1 MNRDS
6 NRQSTIILAVIG
18 IFPVVWLG
26 LLIAPSVKGGLAE
39 ILPSLLTAFND
50 PFHIELC
57 GDSLKTVLVLLLLY
71 GMGIGIYLSTR
82 RNYRRR
88 EEHGSA
94 KWGSAK
100 AIDKKYRQSPPS
112 ENKLMTQNVRI
123 GLNAK
128 KHRRNLNTLV
138 CGGSGAGKTRFYCK
152 PNLMQTSNSSQ
163 VILDPKGEILRDVGN
178 LLEKAGYEIKVL
190 DLISMEKSHCYNP
203 FVYLRD
209 DNDIQRLV
217 TNLFK
222 STTPKGSQTND
233 PFWDTAASMLLLALI
248 FYLHYEAPE
257 EEQNFA
263 MVMEMLRAGAI
274 EDEEDNRPSPL
285 DNLFADLE
293 MDNPDHIALKYYRSY
308 HSGSAK
314 TLKSIQITLAARLEK
329 FNLESLAALT
339 STDELD
345 LASMG
350 EKKTA
355 LFALIPDNDSSFNFL
370 VSILYTQLFQ
380 QLFYSADHIHG
391 GSLPIPVHF
400 LMDEFANVSLPD
412 DFDKILSVMRSRGV
426 SVSIILQNLAQLK
439 ALFEKQWESIV
450 GNCDEFLYLGGNEQS
465 THKYVSELLGKETI
479 DTNTYGKSEGRS
491 GSYSTNYLKRGF
503 DREYSSYGCPY
514 VQEDCDVLKPSDNLV
529 IYGHHMNNGSM
540 FADLEKFKDE
550 DFWQEHKTITFNTL
564 TDRNEYE
571 ILAVFKTVVYTDSPE
586 AFKYYRFTDAKSA
599 EEFAAYV
606 KKCKELSL
614 YDTGVS
620 AEYGDKLITL
630 STCEYSRTNGRLV
643 VVAKKVTESSGANAP
658 ANDGAAE
665 IPS

>member
-1 MNRDS
+1 MKQDDK
-6 NRQSTIILAVIG
+6 QSAVILSVIG
-18 IFPVVWLG
+18 ILPVVWLA
-26 LLIAPSVKGGLAE
+26 LLIAPSVKGGLPE
-39 ILPSLLTAFND
+39 ILPKLMTVFNN
-50 PFHIELC
+50 PFQIELC
-57 GDSLKTVLVLLLLY
+57 EDSLKTVLVLLLCY
-71 GMGIGIYLSTR
+71 GFGIGIYFSTR

-94 KWGSAK
+94 KWGDAR
-100 AIDKKYRQSPPS
+100 AVNKKYCQTPKS
-112 ENKLMTQNVRI
+112 ENKLMTQNVSI

-152 PNLMQTSNSSQ
+152 PNLMQANTSF
-163 VILDPKGEILRDVGN
+163 VILDPKGEIVRDVGK
-178 LLEKAGYEIKVL
+178 LLEAKGYEIKVL

-203 FVYLRD
+203 FVYLQN

-222 STTPKGSQTND
+222 STTPKGSQSND
-233 PFWDTAASMLLLALI
+233 PFWDTAASMLLLALV

-257 EEQNFA
+257 DEQNFA

-274 EDEEDNRPSPL
+274 EDEEEPRPSPL
-285 DNLFADLE
+285 DNLFSELE
-293 MDNPDHIALKYYRSY
+293 YENPDHIALKYYHSY

-329 FNLESLAALT
+329 FNLESLASLT
-339 STDELD
+339 STDELE
-345 LASMG
+345 LETLG

-355 LFALIPDNDSSFNFL
+355 LFALIPDNDTSFNFL

-412 DFDKILSVMRSRGV
+412 DFDKILSVMRSRSV

-465 THKYVSELLGKETI
+465 THKYVSELLGKSTI

-491 GSYSTNYLKRGF
+491 GSYSTNYQISGRELLTPDEVRMLDNRYAILFIRGERPVLDFKYDILKHPNVALTADGKAGVYEHGEVKSDVATIELLSF
-503 DREYSSYGCPY
+503 D
-514 VQEDCDVLKPSDNLV
+514 
-529 IYGHHMNNGSM
+529 
-540 FADLEKFKDE
+540 KFKAPETEVAETNYELLSDE
-550 DFWQEHKTITFNTL
+550 DFE
-564 TDRNEYE
+564 
-571 ILAVFKTVVYTDSPE
+571 
-586 AFKYYRFTDAKSA
+586 
-599 EEFAAYV
+599 
-606 KKCKELSL
+606 
-614 YDTGVS
+614 
-620 AEYGDKLITL
+620 
-630 STCEYSRTNGRLV
+630 
-643 VVAKKVTESSGANAP
+643 
-658 ANDGAAE
+658 ND
-665 IPS
+665 